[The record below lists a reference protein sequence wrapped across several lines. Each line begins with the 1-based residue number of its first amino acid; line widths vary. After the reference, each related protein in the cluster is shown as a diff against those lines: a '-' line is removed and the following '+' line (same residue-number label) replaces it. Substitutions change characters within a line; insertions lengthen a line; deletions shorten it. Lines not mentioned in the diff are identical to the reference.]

1 MGTAAFKHFDS
12 LVKNAVLQKYFA
24 THSGCETPVVEA
36 IKGETGSEMNMQAIK
51 AC

>member
-1 MGTAAFKHFDS
+1 MATAAFKYFDIF
-12 LVKNAVLQKYFA
+12 VRNAVLQIYFD
-24 THSGCETPVVEA
+24 THSDCEAVVKA